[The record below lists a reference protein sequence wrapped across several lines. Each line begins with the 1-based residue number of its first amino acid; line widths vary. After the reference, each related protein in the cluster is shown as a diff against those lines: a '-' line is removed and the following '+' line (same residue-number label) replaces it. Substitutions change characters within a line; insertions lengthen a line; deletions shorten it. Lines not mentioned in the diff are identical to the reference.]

1 MIEVTV
7 EDVLIQHDEIIKKY
21 GGIPDLRDI
30 KLLESAVKT
39 PFQSFNGI
47 DFYKT
52 DIEKAAA
59 LCRGLIKNHPF
70 VDGNKR
76 IGIVVMFN
84 YLDDV
89 GININAT
96 NQDVIELGLS
106 VAKDKDLDYII
117 NWIKDKID

>member
-1 MIEVTV
+1 
-7 EDVLIQHDEIIKKY
+7 
-21 GGIPDLRDI
+21 
-30 KLLESAVKT
+30 
-39 PFQSFNGI
+39 
-47 DFYKT
+47 
-52 DIEKAAA
+52 
-59 LCRGLIKNHPF
+59 
-70 VDGNKR
+70 
-76 IGIVVMFN
+76 MFN